1 VFRHAPVGT
10 DSRDE
15 DLLIAPSRARITAD
29 KLREPEDTRAP
40 PVDMSDST
48 IAIHDSAI
56 KFVRRAEEMTIDG

>member
-48 IAIHDSAI
+48 IAIHD
-56 KFVRRAEEMTIDG
+56 FVGY